1 MADAQD
7 TPAVKIKQNEKA
19 VKVDNQE
26 MLTGDRT
33 EVDADGKSLND
44 EMVNPSTKKDND
56 EVKLKN

>member
-19 VKVDNQE
+19 VKVNNQE
-26 MLTGDRT
+26 MLNGDRT
-33 EVDADGKSLND
+33 EVDGKSLND